1 MQQHRYLSLDV
12 FRGLTIAGMIL
23 VNTPGNGS
31 FTYAPLQHATWH
43 GFTPTDL
50 VFPSFLF
57 IVGVAMRFSF
67 KAYDYR
73 LTPALRNK
81 ILKRAGL
88 IFLIGYLVHTFP
100 YYNLNLSHL
109 RFLGVLQRIALCY
122 LGASFLVLWLPPR
135 RLVFVSL
142 GILLTYWLLLSLFGD
157 YELTTNAVR
166 KLDLRLFGPDHLY
179 HGEGLAF
186 DPEGLLSTFPALVT
200 VVLGYLTGGAIQRTD
215 DKDKLTVALVLWG
228 LALVVAA
235 LVWNLV
241 FPINK
246 KLWTSSYVLLAAG
259 LDLLILPVLIWAID
273 VKGWK
278 GAWTLFFVVFGANSI
293 VAYAFSEVLA
303 ILLWSVPVTEA
314 NGFGT
319 SLYEWLYWHAFQPVF
334 GNYPGSL
341 AFALAFV
348 GLCWLV
354 CYGLYRR
361 GVFLKV

>member
-1 MQQHRYLSLDV
+1 MQQNRYLSLDV

-23 VNTPGNGS
+23 VNTPGHGG
-31 FTYAPLQHATWH
+31 FTYAPLLHARWH

-67 KAYDYR
+67 KAYDYQF
-73 LTPALRNK
+73 TPALRAK

-100 YYNLNLSHL
+100 YYTFRFANL

-122 LGASFLVLWLPPR
+122 LAASFLVLLLPTR
-135 RLVFVSL
+135 RLIYVSL
-142 GILLTYWLLLSLFGD
+142 GILLSYWLVLSLFGD

-166 KLDLRLFGPDHLY
+166 RLDLWLFGPNHLY
-179 HGEGLAF
+179 HGEGIAF
-186 DPEGLLSTFPALVT
+186 DPEGLLSTFPAIVT
-200 VVLGYLTGGAIQRTD
+200 VVLGYLTGAALQRVG
-215 DKDKLTVALVLWG
+215 DKDKLIVALVLWG
-228 LALVVAA
+228 IGLVVAA

-246 KLWTSSYVLLAAG
+246 KLWTSSYVLMSAG
-259 LDLLILPVLIWAID
+259 IDLLILPVLIWVLD
-273 VKGWK
+273 VKGWRQ
-278 GAWTLFFVVFGANSI
+278 GWPLFFVVFGANSI
-293 VAYAFSEVLA
+293 VAYALSELLA
-303 ILLWSVPVTEA
+303 IALWSIPVTEA

-341 AFALAFV
+341 AFALTFV
-348 GLCWLV
+348 GLCWLA
-354 CYGLYRR
+354 CYGLYKKEI
-361 GVFLKV
+361 FLKV

>member
-1 MQQHRYLSLDV
+1 MQNRYLSLDV

-23 VNTPGNGS
+23 VNTPGHGG
-31 FTYAPLQHATWH
+31 FTYAPLLHARWH

-67 KAYDYR
+67 KTHDYQ
-73 LTPALRNK
+73 LTPTLRTK
-81 ILKRAGL
+81 ILKRAAA

-100 YYNLNLSHL
+100 YYNFSLANL

-122 LGASFLVLWLPPR
+122 LGASFLVLLLPTR
-135 RLVFVSL
+135 RLLWVSM
-142 GILLTYWLLLSLFGD
+142 GILLGYWLVLSLFGD

-166 KLDLRLFGPDHLY
+166 RLDLWLFGPNHLY
-179 HGEGLAF
+179 QGEGLAF
-186 DPEGLLSTFPALVT
+186 DPEGLLSTFPAVVT
-200 VVLGYLTGGAIQRTD
+200 AVLGYLTGAALQRVED
-215 DKDKLTVALVLWG
+215 RDKLIVALVLWG
-228 LALVVAA
+228 IGLVVAA

-246 KLWTSSYVLLAAG
+246 KLWTSSYVLMAAG
-259 LDLLILPVLIWAID
+259 IDLLILPVLVWAID

-278 GAWTLFFVVFGANSI
+278 GGWTTFFVVFGANSI
-293 VAYAFSEVLA
+293 VAYALSEVFA
-303 ILLWSVPVTEA
+303 ITLWSIPVTEA
-314 NGFGT
+314 NGLGT
-319 SLYEWLYWHAFQPVF
+319 SLYEWLYWHVFQPVF

-361 GVFLKV
+361 RLFLKV